1 MFFPA
6 LPPRVSEP
14 ASRQSCTD
22 EPTLEIAL
30 LTARMA
36 RQDES
41 AYRQFYAR
49 YFDRLLRYLL
59 VVTGGRE
66 EAARDALQATML
78 RVVRHA
84 RRFDSEEIFWSWLT
98 VLARSSVVDAER
110 KHKRYFAVLDRFLKN
125 APSPHV
131 AAPTG
136 TEDRFMTLLANNLN
150 GLSAEDRQLIECKY
164 FESQSVREIAG
175 KTGATEKA
183 VESRLARIRRQLKE
197 SILSQLREENET

>member
-6 LPPRVSEP
+6 LPPSVSEP
-14 ASRQSCTD
+14 ASRQSRTD

-36 RQDES
+36 RQDEA

-78 RVVRHA
+78 RIVRHA

-110 KHKRYFAVLDRFLKN
+110 KRKRYFAVLDRFLN
-125 APSPHV
+125 SAPPPHVPSP
-131 AAPTG
+131 TG
-136 TEDRFMTLLANNLN
+136 ADDRFMTLLENNLS
-150 GLSAEDRQLIECKY
+150 GLAAEDRQLIECKY

-197 SILSQLREENET
+197 SILNQLRKENET